1 MAIFIVMALSWH
13 CVTARAD
20 ANNSHNVFHYADS
33 EVFADSLTVSVVTCY
48 PGPEIYE
55 LCGHSAV
62 RVKGRGETL
71 CGISECLISGNRTL
85 CIVS

>member
-62 RVKGRGETL
+62 RVKGGGERL
-71 CGISECLISGNRTL
+71 CVEFRN
-85 CIVS
+85 V